1 VRTDPEGQALGS
13 PRSGAEP
20 KQPASPFSRLVVAHS
35 LAVGGDT
42 LVTTALAGSLF
53 FNISPTAAR
62 GRVALSLVLTIAP
75 FALVA
80 PFLGP
85 AIDRLRGG
93 RRLMVFIA
101 SAGRAV
107 AAWLMAGVLD
117 GLLLFPVTFTLLVLS
132 KTHSVAKSSLV
143 PTVVRSDEALVRA
156 NSKLALV
163 SALTGLAAAAPAVAV
178 LKLAGPEWVVR
189 LAAVVFVAAAVLSLR
204 IKQVR
209 LDDPE
214 ARSLARQELHD
225 AGIRLAATA
234 MGVLRGSVGFLT
246 FLIAF
251 TLRRDGAPAWKF
263 GAALAASMGATVLG
277 AALAPRLRRRVA
289 EEHLLTGSMG
299 LVVVSGIAAWQVGGF
314 VGDLILAA
322 AIGAAASAGKLAFDS
337 LVQRDAPD
345 ATQGRSF
352 ARYEALFQLAWV
364 AGALVPVVTA
374 VPRRLGY
381 ALLIVAASAS
391 MVAYLLGLRR
401 AHRGSEERAEDSADT
416 P

>member
-1 VRTDPEGQALGS
+1 MRTDPEGRDLGS
-13 PRSGAEP
+13 PPPHSKPER
-20 KQPASPFSRLVVAHS
+20 PASPFSRLVVAHA
-35 LAVGGDT
+35 LAVAGDA

-53 FNISPTAAR
+53 FDISPTAAR

-85 AIDRLRGG
+85 AIDRVRGG
-93 RRLMVFIA
+93 RRLMVFLA
-101 SAGRAV
+101 AAGRAV

-117 GLLLFPVTFTLLVLS
+117 GLLLFPVTFALLVLS

-143 PTVVRSDEALVRA
+143 PTVVRSDEELVQA
-156 NSKLALV
+156 NSKLALM
-163 SALTGLAAAAPAVAV
+163 SAVVGLVAAGPAVAV
-178 LKLAGPEWVVR
+178 LELAGAEWVVR
-189 LAAVVFVAAAVLSLR
+189 LAALVFVAAALASLR

-209 LDDPE
+209 LDDPA
-214 ARSLARQELHD
+214 ARPLARQELQD

-289 EEHLLTGSMG
+289 EEHLLAGSMA
-299 LVVVSGIAAWQVGGF
+299 LVVVSGAGAWQLGGF
-314 VGDLILAA
+314 VGDLLLAA
-322 AIGAAASAGKLAFDS
+322 AIGGAASAGKLAFDS

-364 AGALVPVVTA
+364 VGALLPVVTA

-381 ALLIVAASAS
+381 ALLIAAAAGSL
-391 MVAYLLGLRR
+391 VIYLLGLRR
-401 AHRGSEERAEDSADT
+401 AGRASEEPVEA
-416 P
+416 

>member
-1 VRTDPEGQALGS
+1 MRTDPEGRDLGS
-13 PRSGAEP
+13 PAPHTEP
-20 KQPASPFSRLVVAHS
+20 KRPASPFSRLVVAHA
-35 LAVGGDT
+35 LAVAGDA

-53 FNISPTAAR
+53 FDISPTAAR

-85 AIDRLRGG
+85 AIDRVRGG
-93 RRLMVFIA
+93 RRLMVFLA
-101 SAGRAV
+101 AAGRAV

-117 GLLLFPVTFTLLVLS
+117 GLLLFPVTFALLVLS

-143 PTVVRSDEALVRA
+143 PTVVRSDEELVQA
-156 NSKLALV
+156 NSKLALM
-163 SALTGLAAAAPAVAV
+163 SAVVGLVAAGPAVAV
-178 LKLAGPEWVVR
+178 LELAGAEWVVR
-189 LAAVVFVAAAVLSLR
+189 LAALLFVAAAVASLR

-209 LDDPE
+209 LDDPA
-214 ARSLARQELHD
+214 ARPLARQELQD

-251 TLRRDGAPAWKF
+251 TLRREGAPAWRF

-277 AALAPRLRRRVA
+277 AALAPRLRRRVR
-289 EEHLLTGSMG
+289 EEHLLAGSMA
-299 LVVVSGIAAWQVGGF
+299 LVVVSGAGAWQLGGF
-314 VGDLILAA
+314 VGDLLLAA
-322 AIGAAASAGKLAFDS
+322 AIGGAASAGKLAFDS

-364 AGALVPVVTA
+364 VGALLPVVTA

-381 ALLIVAASAS
+381 ALLIAAAAGSL
-391 MVAYLLGLRR
+391 VAYLLGLRR
-401 AHRGSEERAEDSADT
+401 AGRASEEPVEAT
-416 P
+416 

>member
-1 VRTDPEGQALGS
+1 MRTDPEGRELRS
-13 PRSGAEP
+13 PPPP
-20 KQPASPFSRLVVAHS
+20 KPKRPASPFSRLVVAHG
-35 LAVGGDT
+35 LAVAGDA

-53 FNISPTAAR
+53 FDISPTAAR

-85 AIDRLRGG
+85 AIDRVRGG
-93 RRLMVFIA
+93 RRLMVFLA
-101 SAGRAV
+101 ATGRAV

-117 GLLLFPVTFTLLVLS
+117 GLLLFPVTFALLVLS
-132 KTHSVAKSSLV
+132 KSHSVAKSSLV
-143 PTVVRSDEALVRA
+143 PTVVRSDEELVQA
-156 NSKLALV
+156 NSKLALM
-163 SALTGLAAAAPAVAV
+163 SAVVGLVAAGPAVAV
-178 LKLAGPEWVVR
+178 LELAGAEWVVR
-189 LAAVVFVAAAVLSLR
+189 LAALLFVAAAVASLR

-209 LDDPE
+209 LDDPA
-214 ARSLARQELHD
+214 ARPLARQELQD

-251 TLRRDGAPAWKF
+251 TLRREGAPAWRF

-277 AALAPRLRRRVA
+277 AALAPRLRRRVR
-289 EEHLLTGSMG
+289 EEHLLAGSMA
-299 LVVVSGIAAWQVGGF
+299 LVVVSGAGAWQLGGF
-314 VGDLILAA
+314 VGDLLLAA
-322 AIGAAASAGKLAFDS
+322 AIGGAASAGKLAFDS

-364 AGALVPVVTA
+364 VGALLPVVTA

-381 ALLIVAASAS
+381 ALLIAAAAGSL
-391 MVAYLLGLRR
+391 VAYLLGLRR
-401 AHRGSEERAEDSADT
+401 AGRASEEPVEAT
-416 P
+416 

>member
-1 VRTDPEGQALGS
+1 
-13 PRSGAEP
+13 
-20 KQPASPFSRLVVAHS
+20 LVTTHA
-35 LAVGGDT
+35 LAVAGDT

-85 AIDRLRGG
+85 AIDRFRGG

-101 SAGRAV
+101 SVGRAV

-143 PTVVRSDEALVRA
+143 PTVVKSDEALVQA

-163 SALTGLAAAAPAVAV
+163 SAVIGLATAGPAVAV
-178 LKLAGPEWVVR
+178 LKLAGAEWVVR
-189 LAAVVFVAAAVLSLR
+189 LAAVVFVAASVLSLR

-209 LDDPE
+209 LDDPA
-214 ARSLARQELHD
+214 ARRLARQELHD

-289 EEHLLTGSMG
+289 EEHLLAGSMG
-299 LVVVSGIAAWQVGGF
+299 LVVVSGIAAWRVGGF
-314 VGDLILAA
+314 VGDLVLAA
-322 AIGAAASAGKLAFDS
+322 AIGGAASAGKLAFDS

-364 AGALVPVVTA
+364 VGALVPVVTA

-381 ALLIVAASAS
+381 GLLVVAAAAS
-391 MVAYLLGLRR
+391 MVIYLLGLRR
-401 AHRGSEERAEDSADT
+401 ARRGSEEPAEDPAEAT
-416 P
+416 

>member
-1 VRTDPEGQALGS
+1 MRTDPEGHDLGS
-13 PRSGAEP
+13 TSSGAKLKRP
-20 KQPASPFSRLVVAHS
+20 PSPFSRLVVAHS
-35 LAVGGDT
+35 LAVAGDT

-143 PTVVRSDEALVRA
+143 PTVVRSPDALVRA

-214 ARSLARQELHD
+214 ARSLARQELHE

>member
-1 VRTDPEGQALGS
+1 
-13 PRSGAEP
+13 
-20 KQPASPFSRLVVAHS
+20 VAHA
-35 LAVGGDT
+35 LAVAGDA

-53 FNISPTAAR
+53 FDISPTAAR
-62 GRVALSLVLTIAP
+62 GRVGLSLVLTIAP

-85 AIDRLRGG
+85 AIDRVRGG
-93 RRLMVFIA
+93 RRLMVFLA
-101 SAGRAV
+101 ATGRAV

-117 GLLLFPVTFTLLVLS
+117 GLLLFPVTFALLVLS

-143 PTVVRSDEALVRA
+143 PTVVRSDEELVQA
-156 NSKLALV
+156 NSKLALM
-163 SALTGLAAAAPAVAV
+163 SAVTGLVAAGPAVAV
-178 LKLAGPEWVVR
+178 LELAGAEWVVR
-189 LAAVVFVAAAVLSLR
+189 LAAVVFVSAAVASLR

-209 LDDPE
+209 LDDPA
-214 ARSLARQELHD
+214 ARPLARQELQD

-234 MGVLRGSVGFLT
+234 MGILRGSVGFLT

-277 AALAPRLRRRVA
+277 AAVAPRLRRRVA
-289 EEHLLTGSMG
+289 EEHLLAGSMA
-299 LVVVSGIAAWQVGGF
+299 LVVASGAGAWQVSGF
-314 VGDLILAA
+314 LGDLLLAA

-364 AGALVPVVTA
+364 VGALVPVVTA
-374 VPRRLGY
+374 VPRRLGH
-381 ALLIVAASAS
+381 ALLMAAAAGSL
-391 MVAYLLGLRR
+391 VAYLLGLRR
-401 AHRGSEERAEDSADT
+401 AGREAEEPAEVA
-416 P
+416 